1 MTYVAKPKNLRL
13 SAVVAALAAAAT
25 GEAAAAAGPV
35 PNVPDS
41 VKNAAAVI
49 AADAPMK
56 AMLAELVSPEA
67 QQWRFDTLL
76 ELARIASPSRFEMRR
91 QAEIT
96 KRLVE
101 EWGFAPEDLTTTAE
115 GVIKGAGLQ
124 TVDGLPV
131 YNVCVRIPGTYGERP
146 DKTTYKGAV
155 PKVLLEG
162 HIDTVNPGVLPPA
175 QTPFEPVKLQKVT
188 EPVVATRE
196 ELAALVDEIKFD
208 DQGRVVRDAVYKK
221 AYKRYQNLEEAQKA
235 GAYRIYVPGF
245 NDAMINTVAVLQAAK
260 LMKKY
265 GIKPVYDIWV
275 CGTAGE
281 EGKGNL
287 CGMKQLYGYSQ
298 EAGKGN
304 NALNFVANFGAD
316 STSPKSGTLNYL
328 GSYRFE
334 VRYTEPKGFRMG
346 DKPRPSALMAMN
358 RAAAK
363 IAELKTPWDL
373 DKTAERTTY
382 TVGLVKCTE
391 PEAPGARSE
400 ACTIMVDMRSPTQAP
415 LSAIRSQI
423 EPAFKAALDA
433 ENAKYGLK
441 TGDKNAV
448 AMELVWFGD
457 RPAYQRTSYDD
468 IAVTAWWQANATVGT
483 DVRED
488 LPTHASSLNDNVPA
502 AVGVPTVNMNVGTN
516 AGSGGG
522 HTWYEWGIPGD
533 GVAEG
538 KRIFRFVLSGL
549 IASGYNTADGKTV
562 EPGVG
567 PMGSRTTEELFK

>member
-1 MTYVAKPKNLRL
+1 MEHTPKLIRNAVLAAVAGLAVSFTAQAAD
-13 SAVVAALAAAAT
+13 SAV
-25 GEAAAAAGPV
+25 V

-41 VKNAAAVI
+41 VKAAAKTI

-56 AMLAELVSPEA
+56 AMLEELVSPEA
-67 QQWRFDTLL
+67 QEWRFDTLL
-76 ELARIASPSRFEMRR
+76 ELTRIASPSRSEMRR

-101 EWGFAPEDLTTTAE
+101 EWGYTDAEVMTTPE
-115 GVIKGAGLQ
+115 GIIKGAGVQ

-131 YNVCVRIPGTYGERP
+131 YNVCVRIPGTYGASP
-146 DKTTYKGAV
+146 NPVTYKGQL

-162 HIDTVNPGVLPPA
+162 HIDTVNPAELPPA
-175 QTPFEPVKLQKVT
+175 ETPYEPVKLQPASD
-188 EPVVATRE
+188 PVVATKD
-196 ELAALVDEIKFD
+196 ELKALTDEIKFD
-208 DQGRVVRDAVYKK
+208 DKGRIVKDENYEK
-221 AYKRYQNLEEAQKA
+221 AYKRFKSLEDAQKN
-235 GAYRIYVPGF
+235 GGVRIYVPGF

-265 GIKPVYDIWV
+265 GVKPVYDIWV

-298 EAGKGN
+298 DAGKGN

-334 VRYTEPKGFRMG
+334 VKYTEPAGFKLG
-346 DKPRPSALMAMN
+346 DKARPSALMAMN
-358 RAAAK
+358 RA
-363 IAELKTPWDL
+363 IAQIADLKTPWDT
-373 DKTAERTTY
+373 DKKAERTTY
-382 TVGLVKCTE
+382 TVGVADCTPAKGE
-391 PEAPGARSE
+391 GMRSE
-400 ACTIMVDMRSPTQAP
+400 ACTLMVDMRSPTQGP
-415 LSAIRSQI
+415 LSAIRGKI
-423 EPAFKAALDA
+423 EPTFKAAVDA
-433 ENAKYGLK
+433 ENAAYGVK
-441 TGDKNAV
+441 AGDKNAV
-448 AMELVWFGD
+448 KMEVVWFGD
-457 RPAYQRTSYDD
+457 RPAYQRQNYDD
-468 IAVTAWWQANATVGT
+468 IAVTAWWQANAEVGT

-488 LPTHASSLNDNVPA
+488 LPTNASSLNDNVPA

-516 AGSGGG
+516 AASGGG

-549 IASGYNTADGKTV
+549 IASGYNTSDGKVV

-567 PMGSRTTEELFK
+567 PMGHRTTEEMFK